1 MVKVRFQRK
10 TTISVL
16 LVVLAL
22 SFIWILV
29 SDRIVKQPEPFSV
42 LSSVDIKDFDISLK
56 AVQEYNI
63 PQGNFFTQVNNFF
76 RGKYNSPIY
85 SIQKYN
91 VESKLFL
98 LLLPFI
104 FIVLAL
110 SVYNADFKIFLT
122 VVLVY
127 SAFSLLPLLLL

>member
-1 MVKVRFQRK
+1 MAKPRFQRK
-10 TTISVL
+10 ITISVL

-22 SFIWILV
+22 SFIGIFV
-29 SDRIVKQPEPFSV
+29 SDKIVEQPSSFSV
-42 LSSVDIKDFDISLK
+42 APAVDIKDFDISLR
-56 AVQEYNI
+56 AVQEYNKG
-63 PQGNFFTQVNNFF
+63 QGSFFSQVNDFF
-76 RGKYNSPIY
+76 KGRYDSPIY

-110 SVYNADFKIFLT
+110 SVYNADIKTFLT